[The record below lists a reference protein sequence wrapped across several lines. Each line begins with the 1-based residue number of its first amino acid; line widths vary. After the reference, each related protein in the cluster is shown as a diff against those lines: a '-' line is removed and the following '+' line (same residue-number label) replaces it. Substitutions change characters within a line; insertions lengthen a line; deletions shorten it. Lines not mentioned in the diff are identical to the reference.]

1 MAQAT
6 FSIRMDENLKR
17 QFDALCAEF
26 GMTASTAFNVFA
38 RAVVRERKIPFEIVA
53 QEITHT
59 SGGQAFMYLREEAR
73 RNGIQNLLVEDD
85 NEEIANSTWKP
96 QRVGVAKDEFK
107 VPDEI
112 DKYNDEILE
121 MFGGC
126 K

>member
-17 QFDALCAEF
+17 QFDALCADF

-53 QEITHT
+53 QEVTHA
-59 SGGQAFMYLREEAR
+59 SGGQASMYLKEEAR
-73 RNGIQNLLVEDD
+73 KNGIQNLLVEED
-85 NEEIANSTWKP
+85 NEESENSTWTP
-96 QRVGVAKDEFK
+96 QRIGVAKDRFK

-112 DKYNDEILE
+112 DKYNNEI
-121 MFGGC
+121 FV
-126 K
+126 